1 MELLSINEKRGANYV
16 MFELNGSINSYTISD
31 FQTRVYAVIKESN
44 LVLDL
49 STVFEIDS
57 VGMGVIMGAFN
68 DGLESGKK
76 LFLLNMSPQAQITVS
91 NTGFIDAFNVI
102 SSVAEVY

>member
-1 MELLSINEKRGANYV
+1 MELLTINEKRGANYI

-31 FQTRVYAVIKESN
+31 FQTRVYSTIQDSN

-49 STVFEIDS
+49 SNVFEIDS

-76 LFLLNMSPQAQITVS
+76 LFLLSMSPQAQIAFS

-102 SSVAEVY
+102 SSVAEIY